1 MKPLSDDVDWDLVAQ
16 AREPHPERLHLVE
29 DERRARRK
37 AADAAYYQANKER
50 IDRRNKA
57 WREAN
62 KEEMRRYDKAYAA
75 SHREERREAARRWQ
89 ARFKAEHGVS
99 YSAWRRRRL
108 RETDPQTAA
117 STPQT
122 AAPARNTG
130 ENVDILPTAKAGGF
144 PSRTGLQRNFR
155 PVGKGL
161 TLHRAA
167 NAALHVLGGAPAR
180 FR

>member
-1 MKPLSDDVDWDLVAQ
+1 MGHVLSRVAQ

-29 DERRARRK
+29 DKRRARRK

-75 SHREERREAARRWQ
+75 SHREKRREAARRWQ
-89 ARFKAEHGVS
+89 ARFKAEHGIS

-108 RETDPQTAA
+108 RETEPQTAA

-130 ENVDILPTAKAGGF
+130 ENGQAAADSSIKSVSAASAEP
-144 PSRTGLQRNFR
+144 
-155 PVGKGL
+155 
-161 TLHRAA
+161 HRSGRR
-167 NAALHVLGGAPAR
+167 L
-180 FR
+180 

>member
-1 MKPLSDDVDWDLVAQ
+1 MRPGMESLSDGIDWAMVAQ

-37 AADAAYYQANKER
+37 AADAAYYQANKE
-50 IDRRNKA
+50 
-57 WREAN
+57 
-62 KEEMRRYDKAYAA
+62 EMRRYDKAYAA
-75 SHREERREAARRWQ
+75 SHREKRREAARRWQ

-108 RETDPQTAA
+108 RETNPQTAA

-130 ENVDILPTAKAGGF
+130 ENG
-144 PSRTGLQRNFR
+144 Q
-155 PVGKGL
+155 
-161 TLHRAA
+161 AA
-167 NAALHVLGGAPAR
+167 ADNNIRSVSAASAEPHGSGRRL
-180 FR
+180 

>member
-1 MKPLSDDVDWDLVAQ
+1 MRPGMESLSDGIDWAQVAQ

-29 DERRARRK
+29 DRRRARRK

-89 ARFKAEHGVS
+89 ARFKAEHGIS

-108 RETDPQTAA
+108 REMDPQTAA

-130 ENVDILPTAKAGGF
+130 ENG
-144 PSRTGLQRNFR
+144 
-155 PVGKGL
+155 
-161 TLHRAA
+161 
-167 NAALHVLGGAPAR
+167 
-180 FR
+180 

>member
-1 MKPLSDDVDWDLVAQ
+1 MRPGMKLSSDGIDWNMVTQ

-29 DERRARRK
+29 DRRRARRK
-37 AADAAYYQANKER
+37 AADAAYYQ
-50 IDRRNKA
+50 
-57 WREAN
+57 AN

-130 ENVDILPTAKAGGF
+130 ENGQAAADNSIRSVSTASAEPHGSG
-144 PSRTGLQRNFR
+144 RRL
-155 PVGKGL
+155 
-161 TLHRAA
+161 
-167 NAALHVLGGAPAR
+167 
-180 FR
+180 